1 METKTVARIGAIA
14 LAAVAITAA
23 VIDGTRKPDAP
34 EVIAAMPT
42 IVASEDPLGAE
53 LARCSGLGE
62 AGERDGTCLATWA
75 QNRRRFL
82 GEEH

>member
-1 METKTVARIGAIA
+1 MDSKTFARIGAIA
-14 LAAVAITAA
+14 LAAVAITAG

-34 EVIAAMPT
+34 EVMAATPLIT
-42 IVASEDPLGAE
+42 ASDDPLGAE

-62 AGERDGTCLATWA
+62 AGERDTGCLAAWA